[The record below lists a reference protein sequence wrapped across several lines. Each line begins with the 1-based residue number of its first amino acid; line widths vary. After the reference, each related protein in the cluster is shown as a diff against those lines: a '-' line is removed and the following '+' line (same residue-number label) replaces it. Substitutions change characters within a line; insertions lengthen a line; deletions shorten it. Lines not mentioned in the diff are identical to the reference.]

1 MREKLVSEEVKEEL
15 RKEADKFIDIVDEYL
30 IEQIGLVGENMADKQ
45 LLLDDLIKV
54 VEYRQTL
61 KIVGDIVGNS
71 DEVELINKQC
81 DKTIEVLKEQI
92 NRDRTR
98 EMSDFWVK
106 QALKQKND
114 TKKEVIELQRQN
126 R

>member
-106 QALKQKND
+106 QALK
-114 TKKEVIELQRQN
+114 
-126 R
+126 